1 MQFVSFHHLHR
12 CTKQLLHVFCTRL
25 SGVAAVCQD
34 IRHRGSLF
42 LRPLSEDDRSR
53 TIRDM
58 CGRYR
63 KTMRQSLGIY
73 GDMALHP
80 GYFLASIISFFLCG
94 IRVFHAWRV
103 NDAEACFL
111 CPPIADTD
119 LANDVFLTLPR
130 ECLVSLPAAHS
141 RSENM
146 QARSSISDSLT
157 ATSAT
162 DTRSSRHTARRS
174 RHHTNQCVAAVSS
187 SVLPLTEELSSQIVL
202 A

>member
-1 MQFVSFHHLHR
+1 
-12 CTKQLLHVFCTRL
+12 
-25 SGVAAVCQD
+25 
-34 IRHRGSLF
+34 LF

-53 TIRDM
+53 TIRDI

-63 KTMRQSLGIY
+63 HTMRQSLGIY
-73 GDMALHP
+73 GDMALNP
-80 GYFLASIISFFLCG
+80 GYFLASVISFFLCG
-94 IRVFHAWRV
+94 IRVFHALRV

-111 CPPIADTD
+111 CPTIADTD

-146 QARSSISDSLT
+146 HARSSISDSLT

-162 DTRSSRHTARRS
+162 DTRSSTHAARRS
-174 RHHTNQCVAAVSS
+174 RHHTNQCFAAVSS